1 MGVPDRD
8 SFPVAGEQKDESLE
22 SPGKRQSELSRTSPL
37 SKSSKRDSSMIQI
50 EAKAFEENPPQK
62 KSIIELFKA
71 KSECKE
77 EWKKK
82 LRRKMDGVSFT
93 LGSIIFTLMVCS

>member
-22 SPGKRQSELSRTSPL
+22 SPDKRHS
-37 SKSSKRDSSMIQI
+37 
-50 EAKAFEENPPQK
+50 
-62 KSIIELFKA
+62 ELFKA